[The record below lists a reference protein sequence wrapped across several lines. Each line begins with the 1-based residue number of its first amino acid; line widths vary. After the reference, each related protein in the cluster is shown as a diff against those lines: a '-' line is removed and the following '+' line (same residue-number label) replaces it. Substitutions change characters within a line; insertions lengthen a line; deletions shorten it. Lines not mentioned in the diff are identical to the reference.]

1 MPHPLTAIDRV
12 DAGIEDHLAS
22 IGEVFRAFRAQDS
35 GCVSYGVRVQG
46 RPWFVKHARGG
57 VGLEQVRS
65 ALRFHAV
72 FRHPNV
78 PALRGSFE
86 TADGLAIVH
95 DWVPGE
101 VLYSME
107 LGRGDEARRRPEHP
121 HTRFRAL
128 PLPAIL
134 AALDTIYDVH
144 CEVTRHGFVAVDFY
158 DGCIL
163 YDFETGATHLC
174 DLDNY
179 RPGPF
184 LLESERL
191 PGSTRFMAPEELER
205 GSVIDECTN
214 VYTMGRT
221 ALVLLEDRIPP
232 ALGDVARRASEPA
245 REKRYARVAEFVDA
259 WRSAARGRLA
269 LDAAE
274 LPASRGDA

>member
-1 MPHPLTAIDRV
+1 MPHPLTDIDRI
-12 DAGIEDHLAS
+12 DAAIEDYLAS

-46 RPWFVKHARGG
+46 RPWFVKHAKGG
-57 VGLEQVRS
+57 VGLDQVYS

-78 PALRGSFE
+78 PALRGSFN

-101 VLYSME
+101 VLYPME

-121 HTRFRAL
+121 NARFRAL
-128 PLPAIL
+128 PLPAII

-144 CEVTRHGFVAVDFY
+144 CEIARQGFVAVDFY

-179 RPGPF
+179 QPGPF
-184 LLESERL
+184 ILEGERL
-191 PGSTRFMAPEELER
+191 PGSTRFMAPEEFER

-221 ALVLLEDRIPP
+221 ALVLLEGRIPP
-232 ALGDVARRASEPA
+232 AMGDVARHASDPA
-245 REKRYARVAEFVDA
+245 REKRYAKVADFVDA
-259 WRSAARGRLA
+259 WRGATRGR
-269 LDAAE
+269 AA
-274 LPASRGDA
+274 